1 MRTVVKA
8 VFLAI
13 AMGVF
18 ALAAFWPLYFYYTRN
33 GFRET
38 NVLGEWITDKGNY
51 YRTRKAVA
59 PYQGPIYPDM
69 SDIEFGSR
77 AVHSICASGAP
88 CIDKSKYRMRV
99 SRSSDGSVMP
109 VVVFGT
115 HLGSPWRR
123 ANVPG
128 NQYICHFSNPYWFSC
143 LAGSFGRTEYRFIPD
158 GPYTPIKV
166 WDPSEAIDGR

>member
-1 MRTVVKA
+1 MRSLVRV

-13 AMGVF
+13 TICVCAF
-18 ALAAFWPLYFYYTRN
+18 LSFWPLYFYYTRN

-38 NVLGEWITDKGNY
+38 NVLGGWITDKGNY

-77 AVHSICASGAP
+77 VVHSICASGAP

-99 SRSSDGSVMP
+99 LRSFNGSVEP
-109 VVVFGT
+109 VVSFGAD
-115 HLGSPWRR
+115 LGAPWRQ
-123 ANVPG
+123 AIVPG
-128 NQYICHFSNPYWFSC
+128 DRYICHFSNPYWFSC

-158 GPYTPIKV
+158 GPYTPIEM
-166 WDPSEAIDGR
+166 WDEDGAAHER